1 MTTDKEIHEAVR
13 MYRARFNNRLYP
25 RTVAEFVLDAS
36 AILRPVA
43 RVQFKSGVNPPSTA
57 DWLAL
62 YAMCVGVEGFVW
74 PTRTT
79 MRGRHYL
86 QTGMESQRIDN
97 LAVRYATGAGWDVA
111 DIAWLCHMHF
121 LDMNDAKWYT
131 QVYPAIRL
139 NPYFDFRVETAPGTS
154 QMWLSSVR
162 PGQAR
167 FTHGWLE
174 KGVDPVARLRDFVVG
189 HNLFGLR
196 DHFVL
201 TYDGQ
206 RLSFT
211 KPGTRNQRR
220 KQ

>member
-1 MTTDKEIHEAVR
+1 MRTDKEIHEAAR

-25 RTVAEFVLDAS
+25 RTVAEFVLNAS
-36 AILRPVA
+36 AILRPAA
-43 RVQFKSGVNPPSTA
+43 RVQFKRGVNPPSTT

-86 QTGMESQRIDN
+86 QTGIESQRIDN
-97 LAVRYATGAGWDVA
+97 LAVRYATGVSWDVA

-139 NPYFDFRVETAPGTS
+139 NPYFDFRVETPPWTT
-154 QMWLSSVR
+154 QMWLSSYQSGAGR
-162 PGQAR
+162 CS
-167 FTHGWLE
+167 HGWLE
-174 KGVDPVARLRDFVVG
+174 EGVDPVARLRDFVVDYD
-189 HNLFGLR
+189 LFGLR

-201 TYDGQ
+201 TFDGR

-211 KPGTRNQRR
+211 KPGTRDQRR
-220 KQ
+220 KR